1 MGDGHRQGPVILGD
15 APRAQQGRGTVEH
28 GDLGVVGEPEP
39 EPTGID
45 LDPVADLELS
55 QHRGREID
63 HHVVDPAVLARDQAP
78 LPGAGAADHARP
90 IADTGVGDEGVV
102 RAAARTH
109 HLATIV
115 VQRDAGL
122 DVVAGETHAA
132 VADALIDRDPAG
144 RGQDARH
151 AVVADPV
158 GIGAPD
164 RMGDLPR
171 DGHDHQIAVVD
182 AHRLAAPAGRTEPC
196 GCGRLGHS
204 GYQKA
209 CASSQGSVSASSSG
223 PI

>member
-1 MGDGHRQGPVILGD
+1 M
-15 APRAQQGRGTVEH
+15 
-28 GDLGVVGEPEP
+28 
-39 EPTGID
+39 
-45 LDPVADLELS
+45 
-55 QHRGREID
+55 
-63 HHVVDPAVLARDQAP
+63 VDPAVLARDQAP
-78 LPGAGAADHARP
+78 LPCAGAADHARP
-90 IADTGVGDEGVV
+90 IADTGIGDKGVI

-109 HLATIV
+109 LATVV

-132 VADALIDRDPAG
+132 IADALIDRDPAG

-151 AVVADPV
+151 TVVADPV

-171 DGHDHQIAVVD
+171 DGHDHQIAMVD

-196 GCGRLGHS
+196 GYGPFGHS

-209 CASSQGSVSASSSG
+209 CASSQGSASASSSA
-223 PI
+223 PT